1 MRSLRTGVLLLLAA
15 VPVLLFG
22 SAGTAQ
28 AHPFGT
34 PPVVRITAHG
44 SVVDASWS
52 AQKDDVAV
60 LKKHSGGEVAG
71 YLRTHLAVRQDG
83 ARCRVATASG
93 RKLRFVCPHP
103 VDRISLSVTA
113 LTDINPAYR
122 TLSVTDR
129 GGGGLHTAKEPT
141 RELSLASGA
150 SGAGANSP
158 SPGGIWTT
166 DLTSLLDHGAA
177 LPTALLVAAAV
188 GALHACAP
196 GHGKSL
202 AAGYLVGGR
211 GRPRDA
217 VWLGGIVAVMHT
229 LSVAVL
235 AVGWWLVSKGT
246 PDVAALTGWLQLL
259 AALVVVG
266 VGVRLLLKH
275 LRHRGRGEGEA
286 LGRAHRGPVHGDVH
300 DHGHAH
306 SHGHHHGHTH
316 AHGAGHDHGHR
327 HHIPDAP
334 SLLTWRGMV
343 LLGAAGGLLPS
354 PSAFLVLLAGLL
366 TGKVAVALAMVA
378 AFGAGM
384 ALTLTGVG
392 LLVLRGR
399 DALLDRLSRSRALR
413 TWTLRVPVF
422 AASAVVA
429 GGTLASALAAGQL
442 LSP

>member
-1 MRSLRTGVLLLLAA
+1 MQSLRTGVLLLLTA

-34 PPVVRITAHG
+34 PPVVRIEASGH
-44 SVVDASWS
+44 VVDAAWS
-52 AQKDDVAV
+52 AQKDDIAV
-60 LKKHSGGEVAG
+60 VKKHSAG
-71 YLRTHLAVRQDG
+71 DVSRYLRSRIVVRQDG
-83 ARCRVATASG
+83 SPCRVAKADGMT
-93 RKLRFVCPHP
+93 LRFVCPHP
-103 VDRISLSVTA
+103 VHRISLTVTA
-113 LTDINPAYR
+113 LVDVNPAYR
-122 TLSVTDR
+122 TLSVTDQ

-141 RELSLASGA
+141 RELSLVTGESG
-150 SGAGANSP
+150 SGTGSSA
-158 SPGGIWTT
+158 PGGTWTT
-166 DLTSLLDHGAA
+166 DLASLLDHGAA

-217 VWLGGIVAVMHT
+217 MWLGGVVAVMHT
-229 LSVAVL
+229 FSVAVL
-235 AVGWWLVSKGT
+235 AVGWWLMAKRT
-246 PDVAALTGWLQLL
+246 PDVAVLTGWLQLV

-266 VGVRLLLKH
+266 VGARLLH
-275 LRHRGRGEGEA
+275 THRRHRRQVDDAQAHHERGHGGR
-286 LGRAHRGPVHGDVH
+286 H
-300 DHGHAH
+300 DHGHG
-306 SHGHHHGHTH
+306 HGHGHGQGSGRGRGGGH
-316 AHGAGHDHGHR
+316 AHGHS

-334 SLLTWRGMV
+334 SLLTWRGLV

-378 AFGAGM
+378 AFGVGM

-392 LLVLRGR
+392 VLVLRSR
-399 DALLDRLSRSRALR
+399 DALLDRLLRSRALR

-422 AASAVVA
+422 AASAVVV
-429 GGTLASALAAGQL
+429 GGTVASALAAGQL

>member
-1 MRSLRTGVLLLLAA
+1 MPSLRTGVLLLLAA

-34 PPVVRITAHG
+34 PPVVRIEVSG
-44 SVVDASWS
+44 RVVDAAWS
-52 AQKDDVAV
+52 AQKDDIAV
-60 LKKHSGGEVAG
+60 VKRHSGGDVSR
-71 YLRTHLAVRQDG
+71 YLRSHIVVRQDG
-83 ARCRVATASG
+83 SPCRVAKADG
-93 RKLRFVCPHP
+93 MNLRFACPHP
-103 VDRISLSVTA
+103 VDRVSLTITA
-113 LTDINPAYR
+113 LTDVNPAYR

-141 RELSLASGA
+141 RELSLVTGESG
-150 SGAGANSP
+150 SGTGSSA
-158 SPGGIWTT
+158 PGGTWTT
-166 DLTSLLDHGAA
+166 DLASLLDHGAA

-217 VWLGGIVAVMHT
+217 MWLGGVVAVMHT
-229 LSVAVL
+229 FSVAVL
-235 AVGWWLVSKGT
+235 ALGWWLMAKRT
-246 PDVAALTGWLQLL
+246 PDVAALTGWLQLV

-266 VGVRLLLKH
+266 VGVRLLH
-275 LRHRGRGEGEA
+275 THRRHRRQSDVHAE
-286 LGRAHRGPVHGDVH
+286 AHRERGHGGGHGHGHGHGHGD
-300 DHGHAH
+300 
-306 SHGHHHGHTH
+306 
-316 AHGAGHDHGHR
+316 GHDHGHS
-327 HHIPDAP
+327 HYIPDAP
-334 SLLTWRGMV
+334 SLLTWRGLL

-378 AFGAGM
+378 AFGVGM

-392 LLVLRGR
+392 VLVLRSR
-399 DALLDRLSRSRALR
+399 DALLDRLLRSRALR

-422 AASAVVA
+422 AASAVVV
-429 GGTLASALAAGQL
+429 GGTVASALAVGQL